1 MSDDELE
8 TSESTKYT
16 HEQKIVAAVWVHE
29 KEYNCQTWKNINSNF
44 LARFSAPPPN
54 RTTFLSSERKLF
66 SVGNVEDREKCERP
80 LSRLMHVPYVR
91 ASLKE
96 SLDLSL
102 REKSKL
108 LGLPRTTLLKII
120 RDLNMEFEVEEH
132 GSSNLKK
139 RHASYGGGKW
149 RKKAK
154 NDDTGIATDDGLISN
169 FTQQSIIDGQS
180 QQQVATNRDQ
190 SKIC

>member
-1 MSDDELE
+1 MSDDEADTSEL
-8 TSESTKYT
+8 SESTKYT

-29 KEYNCQTWKNINSNF
+29 KEYNCQTWKDINSNF

-54 RTTFLSSERKLF
+54 RTTFLSWERKLF
-66 SVGNVEDREKCERP
+66 SVGNVEDREKCGRP

-96 SLDLSL
+96 APDLSL
-102 REKSKL
+102 RERSKL

-120 RDLNMEFEVEEH
+120 RDDLNMEFEVEENI

-139 RHASYGGGKW
+139 RHAPYGGGKW
-149 RKKAK
+149 KKKAK
-154 NDDTGIATDDGLISN
+154 NDGSGNVTALISD
-169 FTQQSIIDGQS
+169 FTQPSIIDGQS
-180 QQQVATNRDQ
+180 QLSVAINPD
-190 SKIC
+190 